1 VLPLKRWSK
10 LEWVLLCYVVV
21 ASLTILPM
29 FNPGTTQEF
38 AGIYYMLWVFPFSMV
53 GLVVAEIAVPQLL
66 ESMVGLLVL
75 TAGGI
80 FLNTLLLRGI
90 LRRLGF
96 DRDPEDRGKDD

>member
-1 VLPLKRWSK
+1 MLPVRHWRR
-10 LEWVLLCYVVV
+10 LEWVLACYVVV
-21 ASLTILPM
+21 AVLAASPM
-29 FNPGTTQEF
+29 FNPGTTREF
-38 AGIYYMLWVFPFSMV
+38 AGIYYMLWVFPFSLV

-80 FLNTLLLRGI
+80 LLNTLLLRGI

-96 DRDPEDRGKDD
+96 HRDPEDRGKDD